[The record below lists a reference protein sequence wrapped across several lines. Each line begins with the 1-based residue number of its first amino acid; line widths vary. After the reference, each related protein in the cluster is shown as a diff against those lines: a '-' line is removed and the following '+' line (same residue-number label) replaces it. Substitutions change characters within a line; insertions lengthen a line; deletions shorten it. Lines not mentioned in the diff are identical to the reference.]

1 MRKEVVEL
9 IIRVGIEL
17 TRWLTDTLRTKKGES
32 ANDRQGTTETK

>member
-1 MRKEVVEL
+1 MRKEVIEL

-17 TRWLTDTLRTKKGES
+17 GKWLTETLRTKKGES